1 MEIIELHPSNSQVAR
16 LKKYD
21 HNDSEL
27 ERFSEKLE
35 TYVGG
40 YNARKVP
47 YWVFMED
54 EELVGVVVVGNE
66 PLRMIEPVG
75 TLASI
80 AFYANLKFPAEILNE
95 LITQALTLAK
105 QEEAAYS
112 FIDLP
117 SDQTDLIDYAVSVG
131 YNAIE
136 QSYRMKRDLD
146 RTFEYDGDLRFR
158 SVKRSELDDFFDTMK
173 EFMSG
178 SPDRMLNIV
187 LGNLQNVP
195 EAFLDHWFE
204 QESLYYAFDG
214 NELVGFLDLS
224 PQYLNIANIGVA
236 PNHRGKGYG
245 KQMMQY
251 ALMTLREMG
260 KEHAALRVHS
270 KNVHAISLYESAGL
284 RKDQERTALLWRK

>member
-1 MEIIELHPSNSQVAR
+1 VSS
-16 LKKYD
+16 LKKYA
-21 HNDSEL
+21 HTDSEL
-27 ERFSEKLE
+27 EKFSEKLE
-35 TYVGG
+35 PYVGG

-54 EELVGVVVVGNE
+54 EELVGAVVAGKE

-80 AFYANLKFPAEILNE
+80 AFYANLKFPTDILNE
-95 LITQALTLAK
+95 LITHALALAK
-105 QEEAAYS
+105 QEEAVYS

-117 SDQTDLIDYAVSVG
+117 SDQTDLVEYAISVG
-131 YNAIE
+131 YKAIE
-136 QSYRMKRDLD
+136 QSFRMKRDLGG
-146 RTFEYDGDLRFR
+146 TFEYDGNLRFER
-158 SVKRSELDDFFDTMK
+158 VERSELDKFFDTMK
-173 EFMSG
+173 VFMSG

-195 EAFLDHWFE
+195 EAFLDGWFE
-204 QESLYYAFDG
+204 QEFLCYAFDG
-214 NELVGFLDLS
+214 DELVGFLDLS
-224 PQYLNIANIGVA
+224 PQYLNISNIGVA